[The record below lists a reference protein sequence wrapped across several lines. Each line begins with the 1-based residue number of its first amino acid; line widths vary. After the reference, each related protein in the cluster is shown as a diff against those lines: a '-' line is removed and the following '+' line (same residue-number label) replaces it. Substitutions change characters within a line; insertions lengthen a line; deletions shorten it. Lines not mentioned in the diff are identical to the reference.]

1 MINFNDVLDI
11 LQKIDN
17 PRIQELREF
26 VRGRNWCY
34 GNWAPHV
41 EELDGILSKLSN
53 KELMEVAEKLLESG
67 NPDIE
72 KLVVW
77 LISRSL
83 EVGKLASQ
91 DRKLTAED
99 NEKYGGLRK
108 RLGAS
113 ECALDA
119 IARWGEKWLKGMALE
134 EIEKGKLKND
144 KKLKEKL
151 NV

>member
-11 LQKIDN
+11 LQRIDN
-17 PRIQELREF
+17 PNLNELRAF
-26 VRGRNWCY
+26 VSGRSWCY

-41 EELDGILSKLSN
+41 EELDKVLKKLSN
-53 KELMEVAEKLLESG
+53 QELMEIAEKLLESG

-83 EVGKLASQ
+83 EVAKLASKN
-91 DRKLTAED
+91 RKLTAED
-99 NEKYGGLRK
+99 DENYNNLRT
-108 RLGAS
+108 RLGKS

-119 IARWGEKWLKGMALE
+119 IARWGEKWLKDMAVE
-134 EIEKGKLKND
+134 EVKKGPLKNN

-151 NV
+151 SA